1 VSCATSAATT
11 AIKEEEDRKEE
22 PKPQTATFEFRVV
35 ANDNIRQHMFYLVDL
50 KNIFSRQLPK
60 MPREYISRLVFDKYY
75 LLRPPQNLPAGMLC
89 KEFTSFFFLRRNHRS
104 LVCLRDGKVIGGICF
119 RPFPENGFLEIAFL
133 AVSVDF
139 QIRVRTHHHTL
150 FFFYFYF
157 IFVF

>member
-1 VSCATSAATT
+1 VCATSAATT

-75 LLRPPQNLPAGMLC
+75 LLRPPPKPSCWYAMQGIYILLLP
-89 KEFTSFFFLRRNHRS
+89 S
-104 LVCLRDGKVIGGICF
+104 
-119 RPFPENGFLEIAFL
+119 
-133 AVSVDF
+133 
-139 QIRVRTHHHTL
+139 
-150 FFFYFYF
+150 
-157 IFVF
+157 